1 MITYSFYIK
10 KSPLENNSFKIG
22 ISVIQH
28 LDSRLGT
35 YQNSFGPTYKERF
48 ERLWVGPEQD
58 VRELERL
65 LKIQLRSKIAGNKR
79 GFTEWVTDITL
90 DELCDIVQKTINGL
104 GVVVTIPKKHIE
116 VFEEDIAV
124 IKKEYLVEIVD

>member
-10 KSPLENNSFKIG
+10 KSPLENNTFKIG

-35 YQNSFGPTYKERF
+35 YQNSFGPSYKERF

-58 VRELERL
+58 IRELERL

-90 DELCDIVQKTINGL
+90 NKLCDIVQTSITGL
-104 GVVVTIPKKHIE
+104 GVDVIVPKKHIE
-116 VFEEDIAV
+116 IFEEDITF
-124 IKKEYLVEIVD
+124 IKKEYLIETVD